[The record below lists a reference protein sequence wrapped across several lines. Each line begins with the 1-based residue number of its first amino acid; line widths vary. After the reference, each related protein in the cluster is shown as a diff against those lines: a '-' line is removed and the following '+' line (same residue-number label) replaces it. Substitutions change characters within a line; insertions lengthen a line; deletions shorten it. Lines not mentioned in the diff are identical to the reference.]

1 MQQGTEYLRAKMH
14 IENLAFSALIQQGF
28 LKVVSTSCI
37 IKIIKILVNCHSLF
51 LIPGRNTITFQ
62 SNFSL
67 KVNSFQVNQKNFFF
81 WFSFSMIKFFKV
93 LVFTS
98 RFLWLHSLYILLPSL
113 KLLLSL
119 PTSNGGP

>member
-1 MQQGTEYLRAKMH
+1 MQQGTEYLRAKMY
-14 IENLAFSALIQQGF
+14 IENLAFSALIQLGF

-67 KVNSFQVNQKNFFF
+67 
-81 WFSFSMIKFFKV
+81 
-93 LVFTS
+93 
-98 RFLWLHSLYILLPSL
+98 
-113 KLLLSL
+113 
-119 PTSNGGP
+119 